1 MMPILARALAA
12 VVAITMIAGPI
23 ASAAAPA
30 KEKTPAKDKAAGKEK
45 EPPVVPTYVQLTLPN
60 APLLNR
66 DPPSTVVTFYL
77 KAADKKALATIC
89 EYAPRLN
96 DTLLRHLQANP
107 IPVQGRSLKLT
118 DVGGKAL
125 GPINGALGQPLVSE
139 VEVLAG
145 VPGGG
150 AKKVIT
156 LPFGTAGDCRTIKE
170 VLGKK

>member
-1 MMPILARALAA
+1 MITALTRAL
-12 VVAITMIAGPI
+12 VAIMAIAMIAGPT
-23 ASAAAPA
+23 ASAAA
-30 KEKTPAKDKAAGKEK
+30 PAKDKAAGKEK
-45 EPPVVPTYVQLTLPN
+45 EPLVVPTYVQLTIPN

-66 DPPSTVVTFYL
+66 DPPSTPVTFYL
-77 KAADKKALATIC
+77 KATDKTALATIC

-118 DVGGKAL
+118 GVGGKAL
-125 GPINGALGQPLVSE
+125 GPINGALGRPLVSE

>member
-1 MMPILARALAA
+1 MITLCARVVALVIATAALAA
-12 VVAITMIAGPI
+12 PLPSV
-23 ASAAAPA
+23 AAPA
-30 KEKTPAKDKAAGKEK
+30 KEKAPAKDK
-45 EPPVVPTYVQLTLPN
+45 EPQAVPTHVQLTIPN

-66 DPPSTVVTFYL
+66 DPPSTAVTFYL
-77 KAADKKALATIC
+77 KAVDKKALTAIC
-89 EYAPRLN
+89 DYAPRLN
-96 DTLLRHLQANP
+96 DALLRHLQANP
-107 IPVQGRSLKLT
+107 IPVQGRSLKLAG
-118 DVGGKAL
+118 VGGKAL

-156 LPFGTAGDCRTIKE
+156 LPFGSAGDCRTIKE

>member
-1 MMPILARALAA
+1 MITLYARIVALVIATAA
-12 VVAITMIAGPI
+12 WAGPFP
-23 ASAAAPA
+23 SAAQS
-30 KEKTPAKDKAAGKEK
+30 AKDKATAK
-45 EPPVVPTYVQLTLPN
+45 EPPVVPTHVQLTIPN

-66 DPPSTVVTFYL
+66 DPPSTAVTFYL
-77 KAADKKALATIC
+77 KAADKKALGVIC
-89 EYAPRLN
+89 DYAPRLN
-96 DTLLRHLQANP
+96 DALLRHLQANP
-107 IPVQGRSLKLT
+107 IPVQGRSLNLAG
-118 DVGGKAL
+118 VGGKAL

-156 LPFGTAGDCRTIKE
+156 LPFGSAADCRTIKE